1 MSLLFEDLK
10 EGLQQA
16 IDFERGKGEARV
28 VRITIKEG
36 KKPTEVQIEEI
47 EAASA
52 RPIAF
57 DDAPELTPEQY
68 AEMAEI
74 ARKRRL

>member
-36 KKPTEVQIEEI
+36 QKPTEAQIEEI
-47 EAASA
+47 EVASA